1 MNKGGSGFLED
12 KLDGVFLSREA
23 SRYVVSLIPYE
34 ETTTYRKGARKGPRA
49 IIDASPHMELF
60 DETLHV
66 NASSHGILTL
76 SPEITDLASVT
87 AHASSVARSHPGS
100 LLAFLGGEHSITPAI
115 LEGLARRDIGIVWI
129 DAHADL
135 RKEYRGRPD
144 NHACAGFNSVE
155 YGPIVQIGVRSVSEE
170 EMDYLG
176 KSDRVEC
183 FRAWNEAVKNA
194 IRQLPKDVYLSI
206 DMDGF
211 SPTLV
216 RAVGTPEP
224 GGLVWEEVME
234 ILDFVFKEKEVFA
247 YDVVEL
253 SPEDHDVV
261 SSFTAA
267 RLVYKV
273 MNYHTYHKLT
283 THLPPPR

>member
-1 MNKGGSGFLED
+1 MKKDSQGFLED
-12 KLDGVFLSREA
+12 KQGGVFLSQEA
-23 SRYVVSLIPYE
+23 SRYVVSLVPYE
-34 ETTTYRKGARKGPRA
+34 KTTTYKKGTQNAPRA
-49 IIDASPHMELF
+49 IIDASPHMELL

-76 SPEITDLASVT
+76 SPEISDLASVT
-87 AHASSVARSHPGS
+87 AHAASLARSRPDA

-115 LEGLARRDIGIVWI
+115 LEGLGRREMGIVWI

-135 RKEYRGRPD
+135 RKAYRGDPE
-144 NHACAGFNSVE
+144 NHACAGFNSVGF
-155 YGPIVQIGVRSVSEE
+155 GPIVQIGVRSLSEE
-170 EMDYLG
+170 EVEYLG
-176 KSDRVEC
+176 RSDRVKC
-183 FRAWNEAVKNA
+183 FRSWSDAVKDA
-194 IRQLPKDVYLSI
+194 IRGLPKDVYLSI

-211 SPTLV
+211 SPMLV

-224 GGLVWEEVME
+224 GGLEWEEVME
-234 ILDFVFKEKEVFA
+234 ILDFVFKEKDVFA

-253 SPEDHDVV
+253 CPQTDDVV

-283 THLPPPR
+283 THLQPRP

>member
-1 MNKGGSGFLED
+1 MGSLGFLED
-12 KLDGVFLSREA
+12 KLNGVYLSQET
-23 SRYVVSLIPYE
+23 SRYVVSLVPYE
-34 ETTTYRKGARKGPRA
+34 KTTTYKKGTRNGPRA
-49 IIDASPHMELF
+49 IIDASPHMELL

-66 NASSHGILTL
+66 NASSHGIITL
-76 SPEITDLASVT
+76 SPEITDLGSIAAHAASV
-87 AHASSVARSHPGS
+87 ASSHPGV

-115 LEGLARRDIGIVWI
+115 LEGLGRSDMGIVWI

-144 NHACAGFNSVE
+144 NHACAGFNSVGF
-155 YGPIVQIGVRSVSEE
+155 GPIVQIGVRSLSEE
-170 EMDYLG
+170 EVEYLG
-176 KSDRVEC
+176 RSDRVTC
-183 FRAWNEAVKNA
+183 FRSWSAAVKDA
-194 IRQLPKDVYLSI
+194 IRGLPKDIYLSI

-224 GGLVWEEVME
+224 GGLAWEEVME
-234 ILDFVFKEKEVFA
+234 ILDFVFEEKDVFA

-253 SPEDHDVV
+253 CPQADDVV

-273 MNYHTYHKLT
+273 MSYHTYHKLT
-283 THLPPPR
+283 THLPPRP